1 MQLLDT
7 EGQEL
12 NPGLFDLQ
20 SFQHQLLP
28 FLPSNNMEE
37 NLFMNEAKSKDSK
50 RKTHI
55 WGEKSVSASLCR
67 NVYSKSFLYANST
80 ESKLCYLQK

>member
-1 MQLLDT
+1 MQLLDI

-20 SFQHQLLP
+20 SFQHQLLS
-28 FLPSNNMEE
+28 FLPSNNMEK
-37 NLFMNEAKSKDSK
+37 NIFMNEAKSKDST

-55 WGEKSVSASLCR
+55 WGKKVCPWVCVEMFTLSL
-67 NVYSKSFLYANST
+67 FFM
-80 ESKLCYLQK
+80 QIQ